1 MLELLKLA
9 AQNKE
14 SFDFLEHY
22 KLNSSIFKA
31 NFMLILQN
39 IGTIIFHLIKE
50 KNILYSW
57 RNLEHFSAQ
66 RALKPKPQS

>member
-9 AQNKE
+9 SQNKE

-39 IGTIIFHLIKE
+39 IGMISLFFI
-50 KNILYSW
+50 
-57 RNLEHFSAQ
+57 
-66 RALKPKPQS
+66 